1 MKKFK
6 IVLFFLLL
14 LFQQNAFSADKTIST
29 ALTATQSVEANSN
42 LTVTSSGSIITTAAN
57 GSAISASGTIGDIT
71 IDGTVQTENS
81 FLFFLNSA
89 VEGCGA
95 TAGDITIN
103 GTAKTTGTGRGLYL
117 NDICPNNIIIGS
129 SGILSGGNTLTIH
142 VGESDTNIRGNII
155 NNGTITATNG
165 YTVALNSLFVTT
177 FDNNGDLFGRQ
188 VYAVYGGGAAATFDN
203 SGHLNG
209 RFLWGGSLT
218 NTGTLTIKDNSTLA
232 APTTNG
238 TPALSNADNGFVSS
252 GTINIAVTGKTTR
265 GTDYSSITTT
275 TSNLSG
281 TLNVDVDSGAGLSVG
296 DVLTLVDGT
305 STATLGNL
313 TIVDNSSDISFSARV
328 ASNGQDIEL
337 VVIANANDTPLGKP
351 DAIGSIKAWTN
362 SVSNTPNYA
371 INNISKRL
379 KFLKRAQEQSSDKTS
394 SQAIN
399 LRFLDKKID
408 RLINTNEA
416 LNNNLEIEKNIF
428 VLANNNINNKKNFD
442 FKLYDPVK
450 EAVFNQLV
458 KSNKKFTGNKN
469 IQFDSNKKISN
480 WSWWTMG
487 SIMIGD
493 EDKTASASKLESKN
507 KYITLGLD
515 KNFSHYGILGAS
527 LMFGNNNTDIGVTGS
542 NVSNDSYSLSI
553 YNSFP
558 LNDTFS
564 IISTIGASNFVFD
577 SKRIDSSQVL
587 AGERTAKQG
596 FFSLELR
603 EDGYNFKVSEIKN
616 PVDLEWYIKGDAAF
630 SKLNAFSESGGDQS
644 LFFDDQNVE
653 SGHLRFGIDLKNE
666 NQTKNGKLIPYLG
679 LEYAAN
685 LTESTEAKMR
695 YVSENT
701 IYTETL
707 AKAYDHQ
714 LKTELGFDYFSD
726 SIKFT
731 FSVEHKEQFN
741 SGSYQVFNVGLQ
753 GNF

>member
-1 MKKFK
+1 MR
-6 IVLFFLLL
+6 ISPIILFLLL
-14 LFQQNAFSADKTIST
+14 LFHQNSFSADKTIST
-29 ALTATQSVEANSN
+29 ALTTTQSVDANSD
-42 LTVTSSGSIITTAAN
+42 LTVTSSGSIITTGSG
-57 GSAISASGTIGDIT
+57 GSAITASGTIGDIT
-71 IDGTVQTENS
+71 IDGTIQTEDS
-81 FLFFLNSA
+81 FLINLLSTAENCS
-89 VEGCGA
+89 A

-103 GTAKTTGTGRGLYL
+103 GTARTTGGGRGLYL
-117 NDICPNNIIIGS
+117 NDICPDNIIIGP
-129 SGILSGGNTLTIH
+129 SGVLSGGNTLTIH
-142 VGESDTNIRGNII
+142 VAEADTNIRGDII
-155 NNGTITATNG
+155 NNGTITAANG
-165 YTVALNSLFVTT
+165 YTVALNNLFVTT

-188 VYAVYGGGAAATFDN
+188 VYAVSGGGAAAVFDN

-218 NTGTLTIKDNSTLA
+218 NTGTLTLKDNSTLA
-232 APTTNG
+232 NPTTNG
-238 TPALSNADNGFVSS
+238 TPALSNANNGFVSS

-275 TSNLSG
+275 TSNLNG

-351 DAIGSIKAWTN
+351 DAIGSIKTWTN
-362 SVSNTPNYA
+362 SVNNVADSA

-379 KFLKRAQEQSSDKTS
+379 KFLKRAQEQNSDKTS
-394 SQAIN
+394 SQAIS
-399 LRFLDKKID
+399 LRFSDKKID
-408 RLINTNEA
+408 RLINSNESS
-416 LNNNLEIEKNIF
+416 NNNLEIEKNLF
-428 VLANNNINNKKNFD
+428 VLANNKKNFD
-442 FKLYDPVK
+442 FELYDPAK
-450 EAVFNQLV
+450 EVIFNQLV
-458 KSNKKFTGNKN
+458 KSKQKLTGNQN
-469 IQFDSNKKISN
+469 IQFDTNKKISD

-487 SIMIGD
+487 SVMIGN
-493 EDKTASASKLESKN
+493 EDKTATVSELESEN

-515 KNFSHYGILGAS
+515 KKFAQYGILGTS
-527 LMFGNNNTDIGVTGS
+527 FMFGNNNTDIGTAGS

-558 LNDTFS
+558 LNETFS
-564 IISTIGASNFVFD
+564 IISTVGASSFVFD
-577 SKRIDSSQVL
+577 SKRIDDSQVL
-587 AGERTAKQG
+587 TGERTAKQG

-630 SKLNAFSESGGDQS
+630 SKLNAFSETGGDQS
-644 LFFDDQNVE
+644 LFFDDQDVE
-653 SGHLRFGIDLKNE
+653 SGHLRLGVDLKNE

-685 LTESTEAKMR
+685 LTESTEAKLR
-695 YVSENT
+695 YVSEDT

-707 AKAYDHQ
+707 ARAYDHQ
-714 LKTELGFDYFSD
+714 LKSELGVDYFSD

-731 FSVEHKEQFN
+731 FSLEHKEQFN
-741 SGSYQVFNVGLQ
+741 SGSYQVFNIGLQ

>member
-1 MKKFK
+1 MR
-6 IVLFFLLL
+6 ISPIILFLLL
-14 LFQQNAFSADKTIST
+14 LFHQNSFSADKTIDS
-29 ALTATQSVEANSN
+29 ALTATQSVDASSN
-42 LTVTSSGSIITTAAN
+42 LTVTSSGSITTTGSG
-57 GSAISASGTIGDIT
+57 GSAVTASGTIGDIT
-71 IDGTVQTENS
+71 IDGTIQTQNSWLINLNGGIENCS
-81 FLFFLNSA
+81 
-89 VEGCGA
+89 A

-103 GTAKTTGTGRGLYL
+103 GTARTTGTGRGLVL
-117 NDICPNNIIIGS
+117 NDICPDNIIIGP
-129 SGILSGGNTLTIH
+129 SGVLSGGHTLTIH
-142 VGESDTNIRGNII
+142 VAEADTNIRGDII
-155 NNGTITATNG
+155 NNGTITAANG
-165 YTVALNSLFVTT
+165 YTVALNNLFVTT

-188 VYAVYGGGAAATFDN
+188 AYAVSGGGAAAVFDN

-218 NTGTLTIKDNSTLA
+218 NTGTLTLKDNSTLA
-232 APTTNG
+232 NPTTNG
-238 TPALSNADNGFVSS
+238 TPALSNANNGFVSS

-275 TSNLSG
+275 TSNLNG

-351 DAIGSIKAWTN
+351 DAIGSIKTWTN
-362 SVSNTPNYA
+362 SVNNVADSA

-379 KFLKRAQEQSSDKTS
+379 KFLKRAQEQNSDKTS
-394 SQAIN
+394 SQAIS
-399 LRFLDKKID
+399 LRFSDKKID
-408 RLINTNEA
+408 RLINSNESS
-416 LNNNLEIEKNIF
+416 NNNLEIEKNLF
-428 VLANNNINNKKNFD
+428 VLANNKKNFD
-442 FKLYDPVK
+442 FELYDPAK
-450 EAVFNQLV
+450 EVIFNQLV
-458 KSNKKFTGNKN
+458 KSKQKLTGNQN
-469 IQFDSNKKISN
+469 IQFDTNKKISD

-487 SIMIGD
+487 SVMIGN
-493 EDKTASASKLESKN
+493 EDKTATVSELESEN

-515 KNFSHYGILGAS
+515 KKFAQYGILGTS
-527 LMFGNNNTDIGVTGS
+527 FMFGNNNTDIGTAGS

-558 LNDTFS
+558 LNETFS
-564 IISTIGASNFVFD
+564 IISTVGASSLVFD
-577 SKRIDSSQVL
+577 SKRIDDSQVL
-587 AGERTAKQG
+587 TGERTAKQG

-630 SKLNAFSESGGDQS
+630 SKLNAFSETGGDQS
-644 LFFDDQNVE
+644 LFFDDQDVE
-653 SGHLRFGIDLKNE
+653 SGHLRLGVDLKNE

-685 LTESTEAKMR
+685 LTESTEAKLR
-695 YVSENT
+695 YVSEDT

-707 AKAYDHQ
+707 ARAYDHQ
-714 LKTELGFDYFSD
+714 LKSELGVDYFSD

-731 FSVEHKEQFN
+731 FSLEHKEQFN
-741 SGSYQVFNVGLQ
+741 SGSYQVFNIGLQ